1 MFEVGEKIVYGQTGV
16 CVVEDVT
23 EKELIRN
30 QKRLYYVLKPM
41 FQQNNT
47 IYAPVDSDKVY
58 MRSVMTAQEAEEL
71 IEKIPEI
78 KQKVQK
84 GELSVEDYRAE
95 LSSHRSVGLIELT
108 AIIYEKKKTAQSQK
122 KKLGFSDEKYMRL
135 AENLLFGELSV
146 ALNIPYEEVSQYIE
160 NKISKK

>member
-58 MRSVMTAQEAEEL
+58 MRPVMTAQEAEEL

-122 KKLGFSDEKYMRL
+122 KKLGFSDEKYMHL

-160 NKISKK
+160 NKIKIK